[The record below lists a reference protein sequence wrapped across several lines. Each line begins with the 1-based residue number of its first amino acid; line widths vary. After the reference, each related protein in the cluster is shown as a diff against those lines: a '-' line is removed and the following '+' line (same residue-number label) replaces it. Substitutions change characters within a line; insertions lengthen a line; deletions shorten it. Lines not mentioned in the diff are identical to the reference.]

1 MIHVHGDIKER
12 KDNMSF
18 KDYTLFSR
26 KDNENNEVEEIK
38 ALSDCTVEEL
48 IEVAINE
55 NVVVGEG
62 EITKEELIAAIEANR
77 GEEYSEQH
85 TGETEIDETIN
96 LDDIP
101 EVASGVVKSN
111 KLNVRKEPSKD
122 AEILTTLVKDTPVGI
137 NLTKSTEDFYCIGL
151 AIDDVLTQAYVMKD
165 FIEVE

>member
-1 MIHVHGDIKER
+1 MIYVHGDIKER

-18 KDYTLFSR
+18 KDYTLFSH
-26 KDNENNEVEEIK
+26 KEDENKETEGLVIEPNNKEKIDNPYVEED
-38 ALSDCTVEEL
+38 L
-48 IEVAINE
+48 
-55 NVVVGEG
+55 
-62 EITKEELIAAIEANR
+62 
-77 GEEYSEQH
+77 H
-85 TGETEIDETIN
+85 TGETEMDETIN
-96 LDDIP
+96 LEEIP

-137 NLTKSTEDFYCIGL
+137 NLTKSTEDFYCVGL